1 MNYLCMRQIDEFHI
15 DYFKRNEL
23 HQKVYI
29 KLYDYI
35 FMIFSKKKKKQT
47 IGTKRSVVDRIW
59 EWRLV
64 DYNTSA

>member
-35 FMIFSKKKKKQT
+35 FMIFSKKKKTNYRDKKISGWQDLGVE
-47 IGTKRSVVDRIW
+47 IGW
-59 EWRLV
+59 L
-64 DYNTSA
+64 